1 MSTTVTRIPTEVHQ
15 EVTRMAA
22 LCGESSSALLEQ
34 AWHEYVANH
43 RDQFATDLEK
53 AAQLMRNG
61 TLDDLVD
68 FVQDSH
74 RTKILIDAE
83 ELEQARSD
91 PKVKETLEQA
101 RETFERFESEG
112 RNL

>member
-22 LCGESSSALLEQ
+22 LCGESSSSLLEQ
-34 AWHEYVANH
+34 AWREYVVNH
-43 RDQFATDLEK
+43 RDQFASDLDK
-53 AAQLMRNG
+53 AAQLVRNG
-61 TLDDLVD
+61 TLDDLVE

-74 RTKILIDAE
+74 RTTVLIDAE
-83 ELEQARSD
+83 ELEEARSD
-91 PKVKETLEQA
+91 ATVSRTLEEA
-101 RETFERFESEG
+101 RVAFEQLENEG